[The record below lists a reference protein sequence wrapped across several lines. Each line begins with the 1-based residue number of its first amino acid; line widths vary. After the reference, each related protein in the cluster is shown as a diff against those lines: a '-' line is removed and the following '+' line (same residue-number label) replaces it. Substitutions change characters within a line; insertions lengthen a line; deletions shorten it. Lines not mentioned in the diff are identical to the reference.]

1 MTLPEIILD
10 FLRSLFSFDSAHPLL
25 FTQFYFW
32 AFFALVFA
40 VFSLF
45 HSKALLRNAY
55 LFFVSLFFYYKTSG
69 VFLLLLL
76 FVVTYNFFAARWVH
90 RARPRWKTFWVVL
103 SVVVDLGILA
113 YFKYA
118 YFLADF
124 VNELFGLSIEVH
136 DVLGELGNILT
147 GTQAFR
153 VDAIILPVGIS
164 FFTFQAISYV
174 VDVRR
179 GKVAPLR
186 NFLEFGFFLT
196 FFPQLVAGPI
206 VRAPEFFPQLRR
218 PWNLSRRW
226 FGIAVFWIMNG
237 LVKKLVLADYL
248 AVNLSDRVFENPLL
262 YTGFENLSALFCYS
276 LQVYAD
282 FSGYTDIATGVAM
295 LMGFHL
301 PQNFNS
307 PYKAENAQ
315 QFWRRWHMSL
325 SRWLRDYL
333 YIPLGGN
340 RNATA
345 GTYIIIFAVA
355 VIGSFLSGSWW
366 VALAV
371 AVLTALVLLYGWRR
385 PDHRK
390 FLRTQVNSMDT
401 MLLGGL
407 WHGASWNFMIW
418 GGLNGLGQI
427 IYKFWAQWTRPVQ
440 AAVICG
446 VCALCYGF
454 SRFTPAPV
462 WNLFFVWT
470 LILSMGTLVRLGYYL
485 ATRNNRFLHPSGVR
499 NDKEAGVRND
509 KEAGVRNENSS
520 VVSKNSVPFLP
531 KNGAPVISKNSAPV
545 IPSEAKESTFAS
557 AVANYWAV
565 FQTFV
570 FITFTRLFFR
580 SGSNLDPALAN
591 EEAWNTA
598 KDMVTQIGSAW
609 DLSKVP
615 AMAWQHRGVLLVFF
629 IGMLIH
635 WLPERWKRRY
645 RLLFASLPLPFM
657 AIAVVLIVFVVYQF
671 ITSDLQSF
679 IYFQF

>member
-1 MTLPEIILD
+1 MTFPGLIRTYLQG
-10 FLRSLFSFDSAHPLL
+10 LFSFDSAHPLL

-32 AFFALVFA
+32 AFFAVVFA

-69 VFLLLLL
+69 VFLALLL
-76 FVVTYNFFAARWVH
+76 FVVVYNYFAARAIR
-90 RARPRWKTFWVVL
+90 RARPGWKTFWVVL
-103 SVVVDLGILA
+103 SVLVDLGILA

-124 VNELFGLSIEVH
+124 LNDLLGLSIQVR
-136 DVLGELGNILT
+136 DVLGELGNMIT
-147 GTQAFR
+147 GSSLFR

-164 FFTFQAISYV
+164 FFTFQAVSYV
-174 VDVRR
+174 VDVSR
-179 GKVAPLR
+179 GKVEPLR

-206 VRAPEFFPQLRR
+206 VRAPEFFPQLRK
-218 PWNLSRRW
+218 PYSLSRKW
-226 FGIAVFWIMNG
+226 FGIAVFWIVNG

-282 FSGYTDIATGVAM
+282 FSGYTDIATGVAL

-301 PQNFNS
+301 PQNFRS

-340 RNATA
+340 RNATW

-371 AVLTALVLLYGWRR
+371 ALLSGLILLYGLRR
-385 PDHRK
+385 PERRK

-418 GGLNGLGQI
+418 GGLNGIGMIL
-427 IYKFWAQWTRPVQ
+427 YKFWAGWSKGTRTG
-440 AAVICG
+440 VIWG
-446 VCALCYGF
+446 LCALCYAL
-454 SRFTPAPV
+454 SRLTPAPV

-470 LILSMGTLVRLGYYL
+470 LVLACGTLVRLLYSL
-485 ATRNNRFLHPSGVR
+485 ARPAATE
-499 NDKEAGVRND
+499 D
-509 KEAGVRNENSS
+509 SS
-520 VVSKNSVPFLP
+520 
-531 KNGAPVISKNSAPV
+531 AAAWIAR
-545 IPSEAKESTFAS
+545 A
-557 AVANYWAV
+557 WAV

-570 FITFTRLFFR
+570 FVTFTRLFFR

-591 EEAWNTA
+591 EQAWDTA
-598 KDMVTQIGSAW
+598 KNMVRQIGSAW
-609 DLSKVP
+609 DLALIP
-615 AMAWQHRGVLLVFF
+615 RIAWQHRAVLAVFAF
-629 IGMLIH
+629 GMLVH
-635 WLPERWKRRY
+635 WLPENWKRRY
-645 RLLFASLPLPFM
+645 RIRFATLPLPLM
-657 AIAVVLIVFVVYQF
+657 ALAVFLAVFVVYQF
-671 ITSDLQSF
+671 ITADLQSF

>member
-1 MTLPEIILD
+1 MTFPDVIRE
-10 FLRSLFSFDSAHPLL
+10 FLQALFSFDSAHPLL

-40 VFSLF
+40 GFSLI
-45 HSKALLRNAY
+45 HSKPVLRNAY

-76 FVVTYNFFAARWVH
+76 FVVTYNFFAARALR
-90 RARPRWKTFWVVL
+90 RARPAWKTFWVVL
-103 SVVVDLGILA
+103 SVVVDLGVLA

-124 VNELFGLSIEVH
+124 LNDLFGLSIQVR
-136 DVLGELGNILT
+136 DVLGELGNALT
-147 GTQAFR
+147 GTTAFR

-164 FFTFQAISYV
+164 FFTFQAISYIM
-174 VDVRR
+174 DVRR
-179 GKVAPLR
+179 GKIEPLR
-186 NFLEFGFFLT
+186 KFLDFGFFLT

-206 VRAPEFFPQLRR
+206 VRAPEFFPQLYK
-218 PWNLSRRW
+218 PYNLSRRW

-262 YTGFENLSALFCYS
+262 YTGFENLAALFCYS

-340 RNATA
+340 RNATW
-345 GTYIIIFAVA
+345 GTWIIIVAVA
-355 VIGSFLSGSWW
+355 VIGAFLSGSWW
-366 VALAV
+366 VAFAV
-371 AVLTALVLLYGWRR
+371 AVISVLILIYGWRR
-385 PDHRK
+385 PDRRK

-418 GGLNGLGQI
+418 GGLNGIGMI
-427 IYKFWAQWTRPVQ
+427 IYKFWADWSIGLKT
-440 AAVICG
+440 AVIWG
-446 VCALCYGF
+446 TCALCF
-454 SRFTPAPV
+454 ALSRLAPAPV
-462 WNLFFVWT
+462 WNLFTVWT
-470 LILSMGTLVRLGYYL
+470 LVLALGTLVRFIYHL
-485 ATRNNRFLHPSGVR
+485 
-499 NDKEAGVRND
+499 
-509 KEAGVRNENSS
+509 
-520 VVSKNSVPFLP
+520 
-531 KNGAPVISKNSAPV
+531 VISTG
-545 IPSEAKESTFAS
+545 AKRSGEIYSCLSRA
-557 AVANYWAV
+557 WAV

-591 EEAWNTA
+591 EQAWNTA
-598 KDMVTQIGSAW
+598 KNMVNQIGSAW
-609 DLSKVP
+609 NLSVVP
-615 AMAWQHRGVLLVFF
+615 RAAWQHRAVLLVFAF
-629 IGMLIH
+629 GMLVH
-635 WLPERWKRRY
+635 WLPDRFKRRY
-645 RLLFASLPLPFM
+645 RIAFAKLPLPVM
-657 AIAVVLIVFVVYQF
+657 ALVVFAIVFGVYQF
-671 ITSDLQSF
+671 ITADLQTF